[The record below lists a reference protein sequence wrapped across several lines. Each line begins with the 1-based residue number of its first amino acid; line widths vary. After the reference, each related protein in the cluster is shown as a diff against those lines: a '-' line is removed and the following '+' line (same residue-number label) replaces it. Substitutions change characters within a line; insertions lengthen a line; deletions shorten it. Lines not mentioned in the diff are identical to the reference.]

1 MTTNARAGLWLSVL
15 VLVGACGPGVLEEGE
30 DLGPEEYVGDDG
42 TGDEVA
48 TVDPMPSGCVEE
60 PCDEVPVEVDGGEE
74 EDVGLPGED
83 AGPGTAG
90 DDGGAPADAVEPG
103 AGGGDGGLN
112 SGTNA
117 GQSGPARDGGVDA
130 GAGTDAGAP
139 RPDGGGTTTPVSP
152 WRVGAKIL
160 VRGYVTFRSA
170 ASSTASAL
178 TTVDPNGGV
187 TDSAHGG
194 GMPRGQLPPGQVVT
208 LAHATKTNGFYQV
221 TYDGRTGWLPA
232 SWLLP
237 VDGTKHPVDFAL
249 GGSAR
254 NAFFK
259 HQLRRSKWNKDGPL
273 SSSTCAPTSLAMAAR
288 VFGKEP
294 RGLSIEESIHRSRQ
308 SYGATSDGTG
318 TFRSQITRGATALG
332 LKVRVL
338 DTRLSLSSMLTRID
352 QQLAAKRVVVLEGQP
367 GLESAGATAYQR
379 AFNRAYAAAG
389 VTRTYTFDGRHS
401 IVVLGKDAAG
411 KYVVGDPISEVGMLA
426 LTGAELKDF
435 FARWGGTGNAVW
447 AP

>member
-178 TTVDPNGGV
+178 TTVDPNGG
-187 TDSAHGG
+187 
-194 GMPRGQLPPGQVVT
+194 
-208 LAHATKTNGFYQV
+208 
-221 TYDGRTGWLPA
+221 
-232 SWLLP
+232 
-237 VDGTKHPVDFAL
+237 
-249 GGSAR
+249 
-254 NAFFK
+254 
-259 HQLRRSKWNKDGPL
+259 
-273 SSSTCAPTSLAMAAR
+273 
-288 VFGKEP
+288 
-294 RGLSIEESIHRSRQ
+294 
-308 SYGATSDGTG
+308 
-318 TFRSQITRGATALG
+318 
-332 LKVRVL
+332 
-338 DTRLSLSSMLTRID
+338 
-352 QQLAAKRVVVLEGQP
+352 
-367 GLESAGATAYQR
+367 
-379 AFNRAYAAAG
+379 
-389 VTRTYTFDGRHS
+389 
-401 IVVLGKDAAG
+401 
-411 KYVVGDPISEVGMLA
+411 
-426 LTGAELKDF
+426 
-435 FARWGGTGNAVW
+435 
-447 AP
+447 

>member
-1 MTTNARAGLWLSVL
+1 MTTNARVGLWLPVL
-15 VLVGACGPGVLEEGE
+15 VLLGGCGPGVLEDGE
-30 DLGPEEYVGDDG
+30 DLEEYVGDDG

-48 TVDPMPSGCVEE
+48 AVDPMPSDCPEE
-60 PCDEVPVEVDGGEE
+60 PCDETPV
-74 EDVGLPGED
+74 
-83 AGPGTAG
+83 
-90 DDGGAPADAVEPG
+90 DAVEPDGGEDEGLVDEDAG
-103 AGGGDGGLN
+103 AEEEDAGTAPEADAGDVETDAGVPVGDGGPL
-112 SGTNA
+112 A
-117 GQSGPARDGGVDA
+117 GRDGGVA
-130 GAGTDAGAP
+130 TDAGVRADAGVVDAGVP
-139 RPDGGGTTTPVSP
+139 SLWV
-152 WRVGAKIL
+152 VGRKIL

-170 ASSTASAL
+170 ASSTASAI
-178 TTVDPNGGV
+178 TSVDPNGGV

-208 LAHATKTNGFYQV
+208 LASATKTNGFYRV
-221 TYDGRTGWLPA
+221 TYDGKTGWLPA

-237 VDGTKHPVDFAL
+237 VDTSKHPVDFAL
-249 GGSAR
+249 GASAR

-259 HQLRRSKWNKDGPL
+259 HQLRRTKFNKDGPL
-273 SSSTCAPTSLAMAAR
+273 SSGTCAPTSLAMAAR

-294 RGLSIEESIHRSRQ
+294 SGLSIEESIHRARM
-308 SYGATSDGTG
+308 SYGATSDSTG

-332 LKVRVL
+332 LSVRVL
-338 DTRLSLSSMLTRID
+338 DTRLSPVAMLTRID

-367 GLESAGATAYQR
+367 GIADAGATAYQR

-401 IVVLGKDAAG
+401 ILVLGKDSAG
-411 KYVVGDPISEVGMLA
+411 RYVVGDPISEVGMVA